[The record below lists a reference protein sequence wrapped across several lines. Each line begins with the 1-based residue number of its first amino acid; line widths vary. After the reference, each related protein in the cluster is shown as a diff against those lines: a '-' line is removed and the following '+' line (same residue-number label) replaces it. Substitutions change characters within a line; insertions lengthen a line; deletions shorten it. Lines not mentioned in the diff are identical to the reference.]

1 VQKIK
6 IRLPATL
13 TDFGIAM
20 GNLGLA
26 LSLYTNIEISP
37 RNDDKL
43 VVEPSGEGSGEFAVG
58 LRHPIVLGMVRVFQ
72 QLERAPLG
80 VNIRVHNDIP
90 LNSGLG
96 AEVAFMVAGVLGANN
111 LMGSLYNRNELI
123 QLSAR
128 LSKRPHNAISA
139 MLGGL
144 TTHIMNDD
152 GTLTYKTLPLTA
164 FKVILAIPRQENYLR
179 PSLSE
184 SVPSANALYNMQK
197 LPMFLQA
204 LKDGDLTL
212 LTKLLD
218 DRLLSPQIARLI
230 TGYNHVAEVARLA
243 GALGVTTS
251 GGGTAMLII
260 AQKGHDRI
268 AEAIENAFRNLE
280 IPAKVLVLP
289 LDTQGVVISMMQSG

>member
-13 TDFGIAM
+13 TDFGVAM